1 MSPRN
6 TIVLFIF
13 TIVLTAALTRYYWP
27 RIEEKVV
34 TVEKEVTHTITRIVK
49 QPDGTTV
56 TEIDKQETDTKKSID
71 TKFAKSN
78 YIFQIAIDNN
88 KAYFGTVGV
97 RVLGPVFL
105 TAGGSTNKT
114 VSVGVSIEF

>member
-1 MSPRN
+1 MKY
-6 TIVLFIF
+6 TIGLIVAVVLA
-13 TIVLTAALTRYYWP
+13 VSLTRYFWP
-27 RIEEKVV
+27 RVEEKVV